1 MVQILVADDHD
12 VMRRGLRDL
21 LLDQPGW
28 EVCAETKNGRDAVDL
43 SIQLHPDVAVLDISM
58 PELNGLE
65 ATRRIRKQAPETEVL
80 IFSGYETE
88 QLVREVIRAGAHGY
102 VLKSDA
108 AIHLTAAIEALA
120 NHQPFFTSHVT
131 KVLLNGFLTAEDQ
144 RTEPSLAT
152 GLTSREREIVQ
163 MLAEGRSN
171 KEVAAVLCISVNT
184 VETHRATIMRK
195 LGITSIVELVHY
207 AVRNKLIKL

>member
-1 MVQILVADDHD
+1 MQ
-12 VMRRGLRDL
+12 R
-21 LLDQPGW
+21 
-28 EVCAETKNGRDAVDL
+28 
-43 SIQLHPDVAVLDISM
+43 
-58 PELNGLE
+58 
-65 ATRRIRKQAPETEVL
+65 
-80 IFSGYETE
+80 
-88 QLVREVIRAGAHGY
+88 
-102 VLKSDA
+102 
-108 AIHLTAAIEALA
+108 TAAIEALA